1 MFLGC
6 IRSGAILL
14 STNGLALFGICCYIA
29 NFSELPPIITEIRCY
44 HSALDIG
51 PCVYFTKTISKPE
64 SNFWPCKVSTK
75 ACAYEPIWIFLN
87 SVWFV
92 GVWDPRPQSIPLI
105 PLAFGS
111 RKMYFPSFR
120 QFLNYSQCHY
130 CSFELYMCKYFGC
143 KTYFRSVRHQYFEN
157 CD

>member
-6 IRSGAILL
+6 IRSGAIIL

-87 SVWFV
+87 SVFDSLGFGILYLKVYHWYRLRLAP
-92 GVWDPRPQSIPLI
+92 GKCISPPLD
-105 PLAFGS
+105 
-111 RKMYFPSFR
+111 SFLTIASVTIVA
-120 QFLNYSQCHY
+120 LNCTCVNILDAKRISDQ
-130 CSFELYMCKYFGC
+130 
-143 KTYFRSVRHQYFEN
+143 
-157 CD
+157 